1 MTTQDTTSE
10 ERRFKKRSSYESVRD
25 VKNNRCA
32 NFNTEMQ
39 EQIFKKRHVL

>member
-1 MTTQDTTSE
+1 M
-10 ERRFKKRSSYESVRD
+10 RHNIRGKKVLKKSVRD
-25 VKNNRCA
+25 VKHNRCA